1 MITSFIIYV
10 KQNLN
15 EIWIDKMK
23 VSKIWT
29 RSEQDVNKIKDK
41 NSECKTV

>member
-29 RSEQDVNKIKDK
+29 RSEWVKFESDLSKM
-41 NSECKTV
+41 